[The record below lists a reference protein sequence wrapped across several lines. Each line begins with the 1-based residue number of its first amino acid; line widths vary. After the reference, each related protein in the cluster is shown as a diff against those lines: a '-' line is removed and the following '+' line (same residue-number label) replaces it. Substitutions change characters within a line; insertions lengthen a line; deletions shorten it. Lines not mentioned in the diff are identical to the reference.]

1 MHLNIY
7 LGVVEKV
14 AIESTKSCWK
24 VLKVV
29 MREKK
34 NKAFN
39 RKTLRAVVQ
48 RISNN
53 WNMKEKL

>member
-14 AIESTKSCWK
+14 AMESTKSCWK

-29 MREKK
+29 MREEKK
-34 NKAFN
+34 
-39 RKTLRAVVQ
+39 
-48 RISNN
+48 I
-53 WNMKEKL
+53 KLLIGKL